1 MLTEAVV
8 PDAEGDSELMI
19 EDREPQIEV
28 SRADGKTV
36 ARLSG
41 SWTTRRTQQIQSR
54 IDAAF
59 SEIAQPDRLE
69 FDLSDVVALDTVGAW
84 LLVRRRDAFGDGV
97 ETAIVGASPA
107 QSALLSHVNSVEA
120 HPLERPAKLPWLLRP
135 FDGLGR
141 MTFNAL
147 EDLVNIHA
155 VLGRTLTAA
164 ASTLALRAP
173 FRFAAVVNQF
183 DLIALRAVPIVV
195 LISVVVGAI
204 ITQQSILQLN
214 NFGVAIY
221 VVDLAA
227 ILMLREVGLLLA
239 AIMIAGRS
247 GSAITAELGS
257 MRMREELDA
266 LSVMGVDPYQVL
278 ILPRMLA
285 LLIGLPFLA
294 FIGALSGL
302 AGAAIV
308 ALIYGGIP
316 FDIFL
321 DRLQGALNV
330 RTLMVGLVK
339 APFMAVIIGL
349 VAVNEGFKVAGSSES
364 LGRHTTASVVRA
376 IFLVIVADGLF
387 AMFFAAIGF

>member
-1 MLTEAVV
+1 M
-8 PDAEGDSELMI
+8 S

-28 SRADGKTV
+28 SSADGKAV

-41 SWTTRRTQQIQSR
+41 AWTTRRTQQIQSR
-54 IDAAF
+54 IDSAFAGVAAP
-59 SEIAQPDRLE
+59 SQLE
-69 FDLSDVVALDTVGAW
+69 FDLSNVVALDTVGAW
-84 LLVRRRDAFGDGV
+84 LLVRRRDAFGQGV
-97 ETAIVGASPA
+97 QTSIVGASPA
-107 QSALLSHVNSVEA
+107 QTALLSHVNSVEM
-120 HPLERPAKLPWLLRP
+120 HEVERPARLPWILRP

-141 MTFNAL
+141 MTYNAL
-147 EDLVNIHA
+147 GDLVAIHA
-155 VLGRTLTAA
+155 VLGRTLAAA

-173 FRFAAVVNQF
+173 FRFAAVANQF

-214 NFGVAIY
+214 NFGVGIY

-227 ILMLREVGLLLA
+227 ILMVRLVGLLLA

-316 FDIFL
+316 LDIFL
-321 DRLQGALNV
+321 DRLQGALNM

-349 VAVNEGFKVAGSSES
+349 VATNEGFKVAGSSES